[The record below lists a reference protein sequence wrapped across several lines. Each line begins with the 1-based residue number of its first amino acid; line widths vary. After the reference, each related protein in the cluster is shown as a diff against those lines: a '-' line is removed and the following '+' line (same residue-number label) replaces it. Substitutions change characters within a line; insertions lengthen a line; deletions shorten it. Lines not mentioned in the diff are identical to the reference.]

1 MVSALLFLRQGFN
14 KSNPKNHVKDKF
26 KCNILY
32 NITINIDK
40 LLCSPY
46 TGFTNYERRQNHE
59 SKF

>member
-1 MVSALLFLRQGFN
+1 MVSALLFLRQEPR
-14 KSNPKNHVKDKF
+14 KSNRKKPVQSAIN
-26 KCNILY
+26 Y
-32 NITINIDK
+32 NIYCDIILDIDK